1 MTSTDALFHFSTKV
15 FKRSDGRSSVAAA
28 AYRSASKLT
37 DKRINQTF
45 DYTKKHAV
53 ASFIL
58 SPTNA
63 PAWAHDREQLWNA
76 VERSENRKNS
86 VVARE
91 LEISIPRDIPQS
103 EWQNFAQEIV
113 QKYVEAGA
121 VADVAIHCP
130 FAIDRQPQPHIHVM
144 LSLRKLDPTTEHGFS
159 KNKNDDLIRLF
170 ESGGRLGGER
180 KDALNNE
187 RERIAN
193 IMNSYLLKS
202 GSEKRADH
210 RSYKDRGIDKT
221 AEPLIGEQRIRAAK
235 NRKSGDRR
243 TNEVFMLRK
252 QKQHEAKL
260 NQTLINIEESIMKN
274 YPHYQASD
282 TVDQVRRQHY
292 KVKLVHKRFNGVAV
306 DPAKIHMIDSRQDK
320 FRAQMRDGS
329 WLELSNNGR
338 ALQIYGGPKNNY
350 AEVLAG
356 KIAEA
361 GFVDD
366 VVKLQEANTFSKPA
380 RAYTHENVHRNEQK
394 RSVPNTPDQSH
405 LHSSEGRAEGID
417 DYIQQ
422 LADAWYNRGYTSVEP
437 ALDGVWLRLGSARV
451 QDTGDQLKIFG
462 KINDSAIDALMQ
474 KSVDEWDKELEIF
487 GDTSFK
493 DRAWLAAQRAG
504 VAVYDKETKELYQP
518 TPEVKKQWEDAVK
531 KLVEKNAALDGIQK
545 RKSLAELVHAS
556 ACRDKNAV
564 NELMQRDKL
573 LATFVRSYLDDDQ
586 LDALR
591 QETPQA
597 IEKQLD
603 GFRELGRRADQH
615 NSHASEENQIR
626 GEDYK
631 KLDLAQVKKDNDAH
645 DEEMS
650 ICPW

>member
-1 MTSTDALFHFSTKV
+1 MTPNDALFHFSTKV

-37 DKRINQTF
+37 DHRIGQTF
-45 DYTKKHAV
+45 DYTKKHV
-53 ASFIL
+53 VSSFIL
-58 SPTNA
+58 TPSNA
-63 PAWAHDREQLWNA
+63 PAWALDREALWNA

-103 EWQNFAQEIV
+103 EWSNFAQEIV
-113 QKYVEAGA
+113 QKYVDAGA

-130 FAIDRQPQPHIHVM
+130 LALDKEPQPHIHVM
-144 LSLRKLDPTTEHGFS
+144 LSLRKLDHTTEHGFS
-159 KNKNDDLIRLF
+159 KSKNNDLISMF

-193 IMNSYLLKS
+193 IMNSYLIKS

-210 RSYKDRGIDKT
+210 RSYRDRGIDKT
-221 AEPLIGEQRIRAAK
+221 AEPLLGEQRIRAAK
-235 NRKSGDRR
+235 TRKKGDRR

-252 QKQHEAKL
+252 LKQHEA
-260 NQTLINIEESIMKN
+260 TLIQQLEKIEESIMRN
-274 YPHYQASD
+274 YPHLQNKEYSEKKQD
-282 TVDQVRRQHY
+282 Y
-292 KVKLVHKRFNGVAV
+292 KVELFHERFPDVSI
-306 DPAKIHMIDSRQDK
+306 DQAKIHMIDNRTRN

-329 WLELSNNGR
+329 WLELSNSGR
-338 ALQIYGGPKNNY
+338 ALQTYGGPANSY
-350 AEVLAG
+350 ADELAAN
-356 KIAEA
+356 IAEA

-366 VVKLQEANTFSKPA
+366 VIKLQEANTFSK
-380 RAYTHENVHRNEQK
+380 RSYQHENTRKNVNK
-394 RSVPNTPDQSH
+394 KPILKAPDNTFET
-405 LHSSEGRAEGID
+405 SESTD
-417 DYIQQ
+417 TYIQQ

-451 QDTGDQLKIFG
+451 QDTGDELKIYG

-487 GDTSFK
+487 GDKEFK
-493 DRAWLAAQRAG
+493 DKAWLAAQRAG
-504 VAVYDKETKELYQP
+504 VTVYDRDTKELYQP
-518 TPEVKKQWEDAVK
+518 SPEVKKQYEDAVK
-531 KLVEKNAALDGIQK
+531 KLEAQAEALDGIQK

-564 NELMQRDKL
+564 NELMQRDKNL
-573 LATFVRSYLDDDQ
+573 SIFTRFYLDDDQ

-591 QETPQA
+591 QETPQD

-603 GFRELGRRADQH
+603 AFRELGRRADQH
-615 NSHASEENQIR
+615 NSQHYPDNEIR

-631 KLDLAQVKKDNDAH
+631 NLDIDEVKRKNDAH
-645 DEEMS
+645 DESMS
-650 ICPW
+650 ICPR

>member
-1 MTSTDALFHFSTKV
+1 MPSFGPKSVFHC
-15 FKRSDGRSSVAAA
+15 VA
-28 AYRSASKLT
+28 R
-37 DKRINQTF
+37 
-45 DYTKKHAV
+45 H

-58 SPTNA
+58 TPTNA

-91 LEISIPRDIPQS
+91 LEISIPRDIPES

-113 QKYVEAGA
+113 QKYVDAGA
-121 VADVAIHCP
+121 IADVAIHCP
-130 FAIDRQPQPHIHVM
+130 IALDKQPQPHLHIM
-144 LSLRKLDPTTEHGFS
+144 LSLRKLDHTTEHGFS

-193 IMNSYLLKS
+193 IMNSYLIQS

-210 RSYKDRGIDKT
+210 RSYRDRGIDKT
-221 AEPLIGEQRIRAAK
+221 AEPLLGEQRIRAAK
-235 NRKSGDRR
+235 SRKKGDRR

-260 NQTLINIEESIMKN
+260 NQTLINIEESIMKDYPNHQSSGVMRPSTQQN
-274 YPHYQASD
+274 YKA
-282 TVDQVRRQHY
+282 
-292 KVKLVHKRFNGVAV
+292 KLINDRFPDINI
-306 DPAKIHMIDSRQDK
+306 DHAKIHMVDNRQNR

-329 WLELSNNGR
+329 WLELSNSGR
-338 ALQIYGGPKNNY
+338 ALQTYGGPDDNY
-350 AEVLAG
+350 ADVLAA

-366 VVKLQEANTFSKPA
+366 VSRLQESNTFSKRTYDHA
-380 RAYTHENVHRNEQK
+380 NTHK
-394 RSVPNTPDQSH
+394 KTISNTPEN
-405 LHSSEGRAEGID
+405 LPKTTE

-451 QDTGDQLKIFG
+451 QDTGDQLKIYG

-504 VAVYDKETKELYQP
+504 VAVYDKETKELYEP
-518 TPEVKKQWEDAVK
+518 SKEVRKQYEDAVK
-531 KLVEKNAALDGIQK
+531 KLAEKNAAMDGIQR

-556 ACRDKNAV
+556 ASRDKNAV

-631 KLDLAQVKKDNDAH
+631 KLDLDQVKR
-645 DEEMS
+645 
-650 ICPW
+650 